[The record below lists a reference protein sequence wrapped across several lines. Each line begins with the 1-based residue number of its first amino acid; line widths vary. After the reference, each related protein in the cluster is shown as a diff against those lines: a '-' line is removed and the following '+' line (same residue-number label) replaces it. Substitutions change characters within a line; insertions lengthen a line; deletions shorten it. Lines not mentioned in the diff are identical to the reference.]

1 MWGQRSPSRDGWTQP
16 VNQTLVESTGA
27 AAGSV
32 GKPSGATADA
42 AVPFVAATASAAAS
56 SPANGDELPPE
67 EFIGVPETR
76 RRIPSWVISLTGH
89 LLILVA
95 LWPIHFATMLFR
107 EPEVTASVTG
117 EETFSTIPQE
127 LRFSTEAAP
136 EIGNGGDNSSLAG
149 LRTGTLN
156 AVAAIQT
163 PKAPVVNVSS
173 SVSTVGMRPIN
184 VSRPLSDVGVATG
197 NRELAELNETTGST
211 EHTGGVR
218 GAIDRLTFEIEA
230 SLRQENTLVVWLFDA
245 TPSMKSR
252 RDEIADRFENVYR
265 QLGLLGVGKNGALK
279 TSVATFGKSINYLTK
294 KPVDD
299 VAAIKKAVR
308 KVEDD
313 GDEKEAVEN
322 VFTAAMSAAERFKTY
337 RLGKT
342 ERRRVMIV
350 IVTDE
355 RGSDYRKVE
364 DAIVKL
370 RRFGMRVYCVGDDAV
385 FGRQRHYFPYVF
397 PDGFHGYAYT
407 NRGPE
412 TAELE
417 GVALPFWGGRGRQL
431 EELTSGFGPYALCRL
446 CAETGG
452 LFLVSDELPGPRFD
466 EAILRNYVP
475 DYRPLKDYELERSR
489 NGAKAALYQAALV
502 STEDAHAGRKEL
514 PRPQLVFRA
523 DNDNTLRQQIT
534 EAQKPLAELD
544 YRLNEMHTLLE
555 TGERDRSRLDT
566 PRWKASFDLAM
577 GRVLAMRARAL
588 GYNMMLADMKVSPK
602 PFQDATSNTWRI
614 EPASDEK
621 SPSRIQRFAKRAREY
636 LEGVIEDHKGTQWAA
651 LAKEEL
657 AAPMG
662 WDWHELH
669 VNYPP
674 PRQPRP
680 PRLLLDDDR
689 QRNMPRQPE
698 ISHEPPKL

>member
-1 MWGQRSPSRDGWTQP
+1 M
-16 VNQTLVESTGA
+16 NQTLVESTGA
-27 AAGSV
+27 AAAPAAV
-32 GKPSGATADA
+32 PSGATVEMP
-42 AVPFVAATASAAAS
+42 VPSAVAA
-56 SPANGDELPPE
+56 GDELPAE
-67 EFIGVPETR
+67 EFIGVPEPR
-76 RRIPSWVISLTGH
+76 RRVPSWVISLTGH
-89 LLILVA
+89 LLVLMA
-95 LWPIHFATMLFR
+95 LWPIHFATMLFS
-107 EPEVTASVTG
+107 EPEVTASVTA

-149 LRTGTLN
+149 LRTTTLT
-156 AVAAIQT
+156 AAAT
-163 PKAPVVNVSS
+163 ANVPKSPVV
-173 SVSTVGMRPIN
+173 SVTSAPSALGMKQIN

-197 NRELAELNETTGST
+197 SHELAALNETTGSS

-265 QLGLLGVGKNGALK
+265 QLGLLGVGNNGALK
-279 TSVATFGKSINYLTK
+279 TSVATFGKSVKYLTK
-294 KPVDD
+294 QPVDD

-308 KVEDD
+308 KIEND
-313 GDEKEAVEN
+313 GDDEKDAVEN

-342 ERRRVMIV
+342 DRRRVMIV

-385 FGRQRHYFPYVF
+385 FGRERHYFPYVF

-417 GVALPFWGGRGRQL
+417 GLALPFWDGRGRQL
-431 EELTSGFGPYALCRL
+431 EELTSGFGPYALSRL

-452 LFLVSDELPGPRFD
+452 LFLISDELPGKKFD
-466 EAILRNYVP
+466 EAILRNYMP
-475 DYRPLKDYELERSR
+475 DYRPLRDYELERGR

-502 STEDAHAGRKEL
+502 STEDAHAGRKQL

-544 YRLNEMHTLLE
+544 YRLNEMDMLLE
-555 TGERDRSRLDT
+555 AGERDRSRLDT

-577 GRVLAMRARAL
+577 GRVLALRARAL
-588 GYNMMLADMKVSPK
+588 GYNMMLADMKVSPR
-602 PFQDATSNTWRI
+602 PFQNAQNNTWRI
-614 EPASDEK
+614 EPASEEK

-636 LEGVIEDHKGTQWAA
+636 LQGVIEDHKGTQWAA
-651 LAKEEL
+651 LAQEEL
-657 AAPMG
+657 ASPMG

-674 PRQPRP
+674 PRPPRP

-689 QRNMPRQPE
+689 QRNMPRPPE
-698 ISHEPPKL
+698 VSHEPPKL